1 MLDVKRNLATIL
13 DFYELTMAAGY
24 LEEGYQDKIS
34 VFDMFFRRIPDE
46 GGFAIMA
53 GLDTFIEAVEN
64 LKFTPDDIEYL
75 RNTGVFNER
84 FLEYLANFTLHCN
97 IWAIPEGTPIFP
109 REPIVTI
116 EGPSIECQLLET
128 LLLVTINH
136 QCLVATKA
144 NRIVRS
150 AQGRP
155 VMEFGARRAQG
166 YDAAVYGARAA
177 YIAGCACTSCVMA
190 ARDFGIPASG
200 TMAHSWVQMFPSEY
214 EAFKTYAKLYPDS
227 CVLLVDTYNV
237 MKSGVPNA
245 IRVFDEV
252 LKPLGKRPK
261 GIRIDSGD
269 IAYLSKKARKM
280 LDEAGYP
287 DCTICASNSL
297 DEYIVRDLIL
307 QDAKVDS
314 FGIGENLITAKSD
327 PVFGGV
333 YKLAA
338 VKDGQEYQPKIKVS
352 ESIEKL
358 TIPLL
363 KKVWRIYDNYTQKAM
378 ADYLTAFDEEVE
390 AGEGLTLFDPFQTWK
405 QRTYTNCTAVCL
417 TTPIY
422 QEGKLVYQRPTTHEI
437 RQRCA
442 HQIEHLWEE
451 MRRFEF
457 PHRYYVDL
465 SQKLWDCQHQ
475 MLTQL
480 HVTSPAQ
487 SSGPQQPT
495 P

>member
-24 LEEGYQDKIS
+24 LEEGYEDKIS

-53 GLDTFIEAVEN
+53 GLDTFIEAVQN
-64 LKFTPDDIEYL
+64 LKFTAEDLAYL
-75 RNTGVFNER
+75 RSTGMFQEK
-84 FLEYLANFTLHCN
+84 FLSYLEQFELHCN

-116 EGPSIECQLLET
+116 EGPTLECQLLET

-136 QCLVATKA
+136 QSLVATKA

-150 AQGRP
+150 AQGRA

-166 YDAAVYGARAA
+166 YDGAVYGARAA
-177 YIAGCACTSCVMA
+177 YLGGCSSTSCVMA
-190 ARDFGIPASG
+190 ARDFDIPVSG
-200 TMAHSWVQMFPSEY
+200 TMAHSWVQMFSSEY
-214 EAFKTYAKLYPDS
+214 EAFAAYARLYPDS
-227 CVLLVDTYNV
+227 CTLLVDTYNV

-245 IRVFDEV
+245 IRVFNEV
-252 LKPLGKRPK
+252 LAPLSKRPK
-261 GIRIDSGD
+261 AIRIDSGD
-269 IAYLSKKARKM
+269 IAYLSKQARKM
-280 LDEAGYP
+280 LDDAGYP
-287 DCTICASNSL
+287 DCGICASNSL

-307 QDAKVDS
+307 QKAEVDS

-338 VKDGQEYQPKIKVS
+338 VKDGENYIPKIKVS

-363 KKVWRIYDNYTQKAM
+363 KKVWRIYDNYTNKAM
-378 ADYLTAFDEEVE
+378 ADYVAVYDEKVEV
-390 AGEGLTLFDPFQTWK
+390 GDGLTLFDPFQTWK

-417 TTPIY
+417 TTPIF
-422 QEGKLVYQRPTTHEI
+422 ENGKLVYQRPSIHEI
-437 RQRCA
+437 RQTCA
-442 HQIEHLWEE
+442 QQIEGLWEE

-465 SQKLWDCQHQ
+465 SQKLWDCQHEL
-475 MLTQL
+475 LTQL
-480 HVTSPAQ
+480 HVSDEHLKKIK
-487 SSGPQQPT
+487 G
-495 P
+495 

>member
-1 MLDVKRNLATIL
+1 MLDVKRNLTTIM

-24 LEEGYQDKIS
+24 LEEGFEDKIS
-34 VFDMFFRRIPDE
+34 VFDMFFRKIPD
-46 GGFAIMA
+46 GGGYAIMA

-64 LKFTPDDIEYL
+64 LKFTDQDIEYL
-75 RNTGVFNER
+75 ADTGVFNEK
-84 FLEYLANFTLHCN
+84 FLNYLRSFTLHCN
-97 IWAIPEGTPIFP
+97 IWAIPEGPPIFP
-109 REPIVTI
+109 QEPIVTV

-128 LLLVTINH
+128 LLLVTFNH
-136 QCLVATKA
+136 QCLVATKS

-177 YIAGCACTSCVMA
+177 YIGGCASTSCVMA

-200 TMAHSWVQMFPSEY
+200 TMAHSWVQMFDNEY
-214 EAFKTYAKLYPDS
+214 EAFATYARLYPDG

-237 MKSGVPNA
+237 TKSGVPNA
-245 IRVFDEV
+245 IKVFDEV

-280 LDEAGYP
+280 LDEAGYE
-287 DCTICASNSL
+287 DCPICASNSL

-307 QDAKVDS
+307 QEAKIDS

-338 VKDGQEYQPKIKVS
+338 VKEGDSYIPHIKVS
-352 ESIEKL
+352 ESVEKITL
-358 TIPLL
+358 PCL
-363 KKVWRIYDNYTQKAM
+363 KKVWRIYDNYTRKAM
-378 ADYLTAFDEEVE
+378 ADYVAVYDEEV
-390 AGEGLTLFDPFQTWK
+390 GEHEELTLFDPNQTWK
-405 QRTYTNCTAVCL
+405 QRTYKNCTVKCL

-422 QEGKLVYQRPTTHEI
+422 KEGKLVYDRPTVTEI
-437 RQRCA
+437 RTACA
-442 HQIEHLWEE
+442 EQVENLWEE
-451 MRRFEF
+451 MRRFEY
-457 PHRYYVDL
+457 PHRYYVDY
-465 SQKLWDCQHQ
+465 SRKLWECRQEL
-475 MLTQL
+475 LTQI
-480 HVTSPAQ
+480 SRMGQ
-487 SSGPQQPT
+487 
-495 P
+495 

>member
-1 MLDVKRNLATIL
+1 MFDVKRNLTTIM

-24 LEEGYQDKIS
+24 LKEGYESKIS
-34 VFDMFFRRIPDE
+34 VFDMFFRRIPDK

-53 GLDTFIEAVEN
+53 GLDTFIESVQN
-64 LKFTPDDIEYL
+64 LKFTPRDIEFLRGTNTFDEPFLDYL
-75 RNTGVFNER
+75 K
-84 FLEYLANFTLHCN
+84 NFKLHCN

-109 REPIVTI
+109 REPIVTV
-116 EGPSIECQLLET
+116 EGPAIECQLLET

-136 QCLVATKA
+136 QCLIATKA

-150 AQGRP
+150 ADGRP

-177 YIAGCACTSCVMA
+177 YIAGCSSTSCVMA
-190 ARDFGIPASG
+190 SRDFGIPASG
-200 TMAHSWVQMFPSEY
+200 TMAHSWVQIFPTEY
-214 EAFKTYAKLYPDS
+214 EAFKKYAQHYPDS

-237 MKSGVPNA
+237 IQSGVPNA

-269 IAYLSKKARKM
+269 IAYLSKKARKL
-280 LDEAGYP
+280 LDAAGYE
-287 DCTICASNSL
+287 DCGICASNSL

-307 QDAKVDS
+307 QDAKLNS

-338 VKDGQEYQPKIKVS
+338 IKEGGAYIPKIKVS

-358 TIPLL
+358 TTPHL
-363 KKVWRIYDNYTQKAM
+363 KKVWRLYDNDSHKAM
-378 ADYLTAFDEEVE
+378 ADYITIFDEQVD
-390 AGEGLTLFDPFQTWK
+390 ASAPLTLFDPFQTWK
-405 QRTYTNCTAVCL
+405 RRTYENCTAVCL
-417 TTPIY
+417 TTPVY
-422 QEGKLVYQRPTTHEI
+422 KNGELVYRRPSVAEI
-437 RQRCA
+437 RGHCA
-442 HQIEHLWEE
+442 QQVDGLWEE
-451 MRRFEF
+451 MRRLEF
-457 PHRYYVDL
+457 PHKYYVDL

-475 MLTQL
+475 LL
-480 HVTSPAQ
+480 ANHSH
-487 SSGPQQPT
+487 PQNR
-495 P
+495 